1 MTPWIA
7 VRGAGDL
14 ATGTIVRLVN
24 CGFRVLA
31 MECDQPS
38 AIRRQVALSEA
49 VYDGTATVEGVT
61 CRRIANVSQAEDVWR
76 SGEVPLLVDTQ
87 AVCIAD
93 LVPAVVVDAI
103 LAKRNLGTHRNMA
116 PITIGLGPGFTAGQ
130 DVDAVIETMRGHNL
144 GRVFYTG
151 TALRNTGVPG
161 LIGGYG
167 AERVI
172 HAPTDGTLR
181 CAQDKNGVSIKIG
194 STVQRGQIIAYVG
207 DTPVAA
213 TLDGVLRGLIRTGY
227 PVLRGLK
234 IADIDP
240 RIEQKENCNTISD
253 KARSIAGGV
262 VEAMLWL
269 AKQRGITLS

>member
-76 SGEVPLLVDTQ
+76 SGEVPLLVDTR

>member
-1 MTPWIA
+1 MIPWVA

-31 MECDQPS
+31 MECEQPS

-49 VYDGTATVEGVT
+49 VYDGTAVVEGVA
-61 CRRIANVSQAEDVWR
+61 CRRISQVSQADAVWHN
-76 SGEVPLLVDTQ
+76 GEVPLLVDTK
-87 AVCIAD
+87 AACIPDFA
-93 LVPAVVVDAI
+93 PAVVIDAI
-103 LAKRNLGTHRNMA
+103 LAKRNLGTCRDMA

-144 GRVFYTG
+144 GRVLYTG
-151 TALRNTGVPG
+151 TALPNTGIPG

-172 HAPTDGTLR
+172 HAPADGALR
-181 CAQDKNGVSIKIG
+181 CAQEENGMPIEIG

-207 DTPVAA
+207 DTPIAA
-213 TLDGVLRGLIRTGY
+213 TLDGVLRGLIRIGY
-227 PVLRGLK
+227 PVTKGLK

-240 RIEQKENCNTISD
+240 RIEQKKNCNTISD

-269 AKQRGITLS
+269 AKQRGLTLS

>member
-1 MTPWIA
+1 MIPWVA

-31 MECDQPS
+31 MECEQPS

-49 VYDGTATVEGVT
+49 VYDGTAVVEGVA
-61 CRRIANVSQAEDVWR
+61 CRRISQVSQADAVWHN
-76 SGEVPLLVDTQ
+76 GEVPLLVDTK
-87 AVCIAD
+87 AACISD
-93 LVPAVVVDAI
+93 LAPAVVIDAI
-103 LAKRNLGTHRNMA
+103 LAKRNLGTCRDMA

-144 GRVFYTG
+144 GRVLYTG
-151 TALRNTGVPG
+151 TALPNTGIPG

-172 HAPTDGTLR
+172 HAPADGALR
-181 CAQDKNGVSIKIG
+181 CAQEENGMPIEIG

-207 DTPVAA
+207 DTPIAA
-213 TLDGVLRGLIRTGY
+213 TLDGVLARTHSYRLSGDK
-227 PVLRGLK
+227 R
-234 IADIDP
+234 A
-240 RIEQKENCNTISD
+240 EN
-253 KARSIAGGV
+253 R
-262 VEAMLWL
+262 
-269 AKQRGITLS
+269 RH